1 MRQHHV
7 KPIEIGSLKQQNPC
21 QFCDALLWPTE
32 TSQICC
38 KQGSLYDKNRPF
50 ESPLQFLPDPPPQIL
65 HLINTPSLAR
75 NLSQYNNALAMAS
88 IGGEFPENS
97 ATTRLQGKMY
107 HSLGSLGPPAPGERP
122 KFASIYFHDP
132 DHEEEHRMAH
142 LSRTPLQPEILR
154 SLQDLLKQIN
164 SYLVSFRA
172 AIEVYG
178 AQDNVKI
185 VILSTATKKIEQGN
199 VHPGCFS
206 LPQGSEVIF
215 FLLLD
220 FRTTIFNQV
229 AAILPGE
236 PHEEVDV
243 VLHLRGGGVKQI
255 SPCHRSYDALAYV
268 LLNPYGK
275 DGWHPGL
282 LDLNGKSISIA
293 DFYGFHAQVDGR
305 CQDSRILVNSYIG
318 ATKPIQRA
326 AEGQEAESVF
336 LD

>member
-1 MRQHHV
+1 MRQQEV
-7 KPIEIGSLKQQNPC
+7 KPIEIGSLKNQTPC

-38 KQGSLYDKNRPF
+38 KKGSLYDKNRPF
-50 ESPLQFLPDPPPQIL
+50 ESPLQFLPDPPLEIMN
-65 HLINTPSLAR
+65 LINTPSLAR
-75 NLSQYNNALAMAS
+75 HLSQYNNALAMAS
-88 IGGEFPENS
+88 IGGDFPENS

-107 HSLGSLGPPAPGERP
+107 HSLGSLAAPAEGERP

-142 LSRTPLQPEILR
+142 LSRTPLQPDILR
-154 SLQDLLKQIN
+154 SLQNLLRRIN
-164 SYLVSFRA
+164 SYLVSFKA

-178 AQDNVKI
+178 AQDNVRI
-185 VILSTATKKIEQGN
+185 VILSTATKKIEHNN

-206 LPQGSEVIF
+206 LPQGSEVITSSF
-215 FLLLD
+215 CFHSLGTDCSMLY
-220 FRTTIFNQV
+220 NQV

-236 PHEEVDV
+236 PCEEVDV

-268 LLNPYGK
+268 LLNPYGQ

-282 LDLNGKSISIA
+282 TDLNGKPISIA
-293 DFYGFHAQVDGR
+293 DFYGFHAQVGGR
-305 CQDSRILVNSYIG
+305 CARNRVFMNS
-318 ATKPIQRA
+318 
-326 AEGQEAESVF
+326 
-336 LD
+336 